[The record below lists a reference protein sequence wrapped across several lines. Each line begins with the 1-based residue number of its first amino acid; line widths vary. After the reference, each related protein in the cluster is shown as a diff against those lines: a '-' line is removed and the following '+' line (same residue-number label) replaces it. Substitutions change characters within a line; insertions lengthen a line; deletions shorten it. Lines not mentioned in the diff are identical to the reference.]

1 LTTKQLVKKITQLIF
16 EKKGSDVKVIEL
28 MTVSTIADYFVIC
41 SADSDT
47 QVRAIADNIDKSL
60 RDEGMRLWHKEGTT
74 ALQWVL
80 LDYVDIVIHVFQKDI
95 RAFYN
100 LEKLWSDAPIEA
112 VEDKPKKVR
121 VVKPKTEKVEAKP
134 KKVSSAKPKAEK
146 AEVKPK
152 KVSAAKTKAEKAEAK
167 PKKVS
172 AAKLKAE
179 KAEVKPKKVTA
190 AKPKTKKAETRGEK
204 G

>member
-1 LTTKQLVKKITQLIF
+1 MTTKQLVKKITQLIF

-28 MTVSTIADYFVIC
+28 MTVSTIADYFIIC

-60 RDEGMRLWHKEGTT
+60 RDEGVRLWHKEGTL

-100 LEKLWSDAPIEA
+100 LEKLWGDAPIVA
-112 VEDKPKKVR
+112 VQDKPKKI
-121 VVKPKTEKVEAKP
+121 
-134 KKVSSAKPKAEK
+134 
-146 AEVKPK
+146 
-152 KVSAAKTKAEKAEAK
+152 SAAKTKTVKTKVKPETKKVETKPAKTRTVKPKVEKTEAE
-167 PKKVS
+167 PKKVR
-172 AAKLKAE
+172 A
-179 KAEVKPKKVTA
+179 V
-190 AKPKTKKAETRGEK
+190 KPKTKKTETK
-204 G
+204 GAIG